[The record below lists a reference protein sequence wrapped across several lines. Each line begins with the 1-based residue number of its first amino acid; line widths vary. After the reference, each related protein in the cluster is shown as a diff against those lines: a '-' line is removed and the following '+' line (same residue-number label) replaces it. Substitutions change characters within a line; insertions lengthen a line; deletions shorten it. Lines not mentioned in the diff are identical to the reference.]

1 MSAASSR
8 REDPDRPRMARI
20 EARDADALAELY
32 DRHAARLLGLA
43 RRILGDGGEA
53 EEVLQE
59 VFLFVWRSASSFDP
73 ARGQVLTWLLVA
85 TRSRAIDRLR
95 ARRPASRPEIRSL
108 DEPALMAAGGPAAS
122 DDVEAA
128 SAGRQWESI
137 CRAAVGQLPEDQR
150 RALELA
156 YFEGLTHQ
164 EIAART
170 STPLGTVKTRVRLGL
185 MKLQERM
192 RPYWESGSDGP

>member
-1 MSAASSR
+1 MSAR
-8 REDPDRPRMARI
+8 RDDPDRPLMARV
-20 EARDADALAELY
+20 EGRDADALAELY

-43 RRILGDGGEA
+43 RRVLGDGGEA

-59 VFLFVWRSASSFDP
+59 VFLFVWRSAASFDP
-73 ARGQVLTWLLVA
+73 ARGSALTWLLIV

-95 ARRPASRPEIRSL
+95 MRRGGSRPEVRSL
-108 DEPALMAAGGPAAS
+108 EDLAESPAS
-122 DDVEAA
+122 TEDVEAN
-128 SAGRQWESI
+128 SAGRQWDAL
-137 CRAAVGQLPEDQR
+137 CRSAVGQLPEDQR

-164 EIAART
+164 EIADRT

-185 MKLQERM
+185 MKLRERL
-192 RPYWESGSDGP
+192 RPYGGSGSDGA